1 MFGHEKAAFA
11 GFSAIRHQP
20 IFARP
25 NCKAQ
30 APALTIPRK
39 TAIHDRET

>member
-1 MFGHEKAAFA
+1 MFGHEKAVFA
-11 GFSAIRHQP
+11 GFSAIQP
-20 IFARP
+20 QLAFARR

-30 APALTIPRK
+30 AVALTIPRK